1 MKKKDD
7 DIEIS
12 YLLKLKKRRSST
24 GYKLEFFKNFIE
36 RAVNNVKENDIKQVK
51 IDNIEKAL
59 IYEIKKKTGIE
70 KKKKKQ
76 LPKNIFEEYK
86 QINNKNNDPPEA
98 AIRNINKILFCLK
111 NLKKFNEFVKFNN
124 INYDQLEKFSAYIKH
139 QFIAKNEL
147 LYKRGKRAKK
157 FYCIIN
163 GSISVKTIDPS
174 RIEKKQKLKELNN
187 EFIEFS
193 DNNSKEEE
201 NKDNKDNKEDNRLD
215 ILLGIFNK
223 VKEEEENI
231 NNNEKEYEIQ
241 RYTKGMCFGE
251 WDVIRNNIHLE
262 NAYAAEDTNIFY
274 LDKEYFDK
282 FISSQIIKSDI
293 ERRYFIT
300 YRIPL
305 LNLDNIKNVTPEFC
319 QRGNI
324 IYTEFDEAK
333 EAIIIYKGAA
343 AITILNNAQN
353 KKDIFD
359 RKKELKT
366 ITKVEKGALVGL
378 EIGKA
383 KNEKGAIYYDNTL
396 IIIEDNTIIFRLNID
411 NIKGK
416 TKKLIRQLRGF
427 FSELYIQQND
437 FINNLKIKSQK
448 LLKIN
453 KELTIE
459 DKRMITLNKI
469 FDSLSNRK
477 IKLKGTKIE
486 KNKNEL
492 TLDSNN
498 ENSYCNNR
506 INSIYLRKANNLKTE
521 YNKTSFDFKDSRNII
536 NLNTIDNSKLISNN
550 SIKKIMK
557 NPLLLN
563 KNLINFSN
571 YTKYTSLIKE
581 NKNNYNNINRKIND
595 DGKSNFKIYSID
607 KNRWKKNLISLTKN
621 NYLKNNNNS
630 YKSLRNISSI
640 HKRKIFIL
648 GNSQNYDKINKY
660 VYDSGNFKI
669 PLLSLENI

>member
-1 MKKKDD
+1 MKKKADN
-7 DIEIS
+7 IEIS
-12 YLLKLKKRRSST
+12 YLMKLKERRSST

-36 RAVNNVKENDIKQVK
+36 RAVNNVKENDIKQIK
-51 IDNIEKAL
+51 IDNTEKAL

-86 QINNKNNDPPEA
+86 QINNKNNNDPPEA
-98 AIRNINKILFCLK
+98 AIRNINKILFCLTK
-111 NLKKFNEFVKFNN
+111 LKKFNEFVKFNN
-124 INYDQLEKFSAYIKH
+124 INFDQLEKFSAYIKH

-147 LYKRGKRAKK
+147 LYKRGKRARK
-157 FYCIIN
+157 FYCVIN

-174 RIEKKQKLKELNN
+174 RIEKEKRLKELNN
-187 EFIEFS
+187 EINEFS
-193 DNNSKEEE
+193 DNNSNEEE
-201 NKDNKDNKEDNRLD
+201 NNNNKEDNRLD
-215 ILLGIFNK
+215 ILLGILNK
-223 VKEEEENI
+223 GKEEEDKF
-231 NNNEKEYEIQ
+231 NNDEEEYEIQ

-251 WDVIRNNIHLE
+251 WDVIRNNILLE

-293 ERRYFIT
+293 ERKYFIT

-305 LNLDNIKNVTPEFC
+305 LNLDNIKNVKPEFY

-343 AITILNNAQN
+343 AITILSNAQD
-353 KKDIFD
+353 KKDIYD
-359 RKKELKT
+359 RKKELKV
-366 ITKVEKGALVGL
+366 IAKVEKGALVGL
-378 EIGKA
+378 EIGKS
-383 KNEKGAIYYDNTL
+383 KNEKGNIYYDNTL
-396 IIIEDNTIIFRLNID
+396 IVMEDNTIIFRLNID

-416 TKKLIRQLRGF
+416 TKKLMRHLRGF

-437 FINNLKIKSQK
+437 FINDLKIKSQK

-469 FDSLSNRK
+469 FDSLSHRK

-492 TLDSNN
+492 TFDSNN
-498 ENSYCNNR
+498 ENIYSSNR

-521 YNKTSFDFKDSRNII
+521 YNKTFFDFRDSRNMI
-536 NLNTIDNSKLISNN
+536 NLKTIDNNKLISKNIFN
-550 SIKKIMK
+550 KLMK
-557 NPLLLN
+557 NPLLSSN
-563 KNLINFSN
+563 NLIKFSN

-581 NKNNYNNINRKIND
+581 NKSNYNGINRNMND
-595 DGKSNFKIYSID
+595 SNSQFKIYSID

-621 NYLKNNNNS
+621 NYLKYINNNS
-630 YKSLRNISSI
+630 NKTLKNISSI
-640 HKRKIFIL
+640 HKRKIFKL
-648 GNSQNYDKINKY
+648 GNSKNTVRINKY
-660 VYDSGNFKI
+660 AYDSGKFKI

>member
-1 MKKKDD
+1 MKKKEDN
-7 DIEIS
+7 IEIS
-12 YLLKLKKRRSST
+12 YLLKLKQRRSST

-36 RAVNNVKENDIKQVK
+36 RAVNNVKENDIKRIK
-51 IDNIEKAL
+51 IDNTEKAL

-86 QINNKNNDPPEA
+86 QINNKNNDPPEQ

-111 NLKKFNEFVKFNN
+111 KLKKFNEFVKFNN
-124 INYDQLEKFSAYIKH
+124 INFDQLEKFSAYIKH
-139 QFIAKNEL
+139 QFLAKNEL

-157 FYCIIN
+157 FYCVIN
-163 GSISVKTIDPS
+163 GSISIKTIDSS
-174 RIEKKQKLKELNN
+174 RIEKEKKLKELNN
-187 EFIEFS
+187 EFNEFS

-201 NKDNKDNKEDNRLD
+201 NINNKEDNRLD

-223 VKEEEENI
+223 IKEKEENFNNDEE
-231 NNNEKEYEIQ
+231 EYEIH

-251 WDVIRNNIHLE
+251 WDLIRNNIHLE

-293 ERRYFIT
+293 ERKYFIT

-305 LNLDNIKNVTPEFC
+305 LNLDNIKNVKPEFY

-333 EAIIIYKGAA
+333 EAVIIYKGSA

-353 KKDIFD
+353 KKDIYD
-359 RKKELKT
+359 RKKELKI

-378 EIGKA
+378 EIGKV
-383 KNEKGAIYYDNTL
+383 KNEKGDIYYDNTL
-396 IIIEDNTIIFRLNID
+396 IVIEDNTIIFRINIE

-416 TKKLIRQLRGF
+416 TKKLMRQLRGF
-427 FSELYIQQND
+427 FNELYIQQND

-486 KNKNEL
+486 KNKNEF
-492 TLDSNN
+492 TIDSNN
-498 ENSYCNNR
+498 ENSYSNNR
-506 INSIYLRKANNLKTE
+506 IRSFYLRKANNLKTE
-521 YNKTSFDFKDSRNII
+521 CNKTSFDFRDSRNMI
-536 NLNTIDNSKLISNN
+536 NLKTIDNNKLN
-550 SIKKIMK
+550 SFKKIIK
-557 NPLLLN
+557 NPLLSSN
-563 KNLINFSN
+563 NLINFSN
-571 YTKYTSLIKE
+571 YTKYTSLLKE
-581 NKNNYNNINRKIND
+581 NKTNYNSTNKNIN
-595 DGKSNFKIYSID
+595 DGNSKFKIYSID
-607 KNRWKKNLISLTKN
+607 KNRWKKNLISLNKN
-621 NYLKNNNNS
+621 NYLKYNNNNS
-630 YKSLRNISSI
+630 IKALSNISSI
-640 HKRKIFIL
+640 HKRKIFKL
-648 GNSQNYDKINKY
+648 GKSHNYDKNDKY
-660 VYDSGNFKI
+660 VYDSGKFKI
-669 PLLSLENI
+669 PLLSLESI